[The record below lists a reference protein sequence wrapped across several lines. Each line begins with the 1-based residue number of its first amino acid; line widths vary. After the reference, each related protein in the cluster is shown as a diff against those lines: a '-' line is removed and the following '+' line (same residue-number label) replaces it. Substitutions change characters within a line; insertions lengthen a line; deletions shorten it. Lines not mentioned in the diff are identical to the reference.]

1 MLTKDDFKL
10 HTNKSEFLKFLRNKV
25 PEENVQD
32 VLSTIQYEKEV
43 D

>member
-1 MLTKDDFKL
+1 L
-10 HTNKSEFLKFLRNKV
+10 HTNKPEFLKLLRNKV

-43 D
+43 Y